1 MSEQATRNITRYI
14 TRKVTRYYHK
24 IIFPKYKFNIDTFY
38 ASIITAL
45 LLQGTHYHTEYQE
58 MRLNSD
64 EEEHLNMFIPREIYV
79 ASFLTCFITSDI
91 YLHVH
96 PNDKLIDKYQLIKK
110 GYVIKKAIENE
121 RQNEKQ
127 KMNEEKRIQQSV
139 VCRILMKKP
148 EPSFDLKK
156 EIGDTDE
163 ESLSETE
170 TEKEQVQGNDTKQV
184 EMNDMDE
191 IECFIMY
198 LNAITNHHSKHE
210 TDNNESSSINH
221 HSEHKKIENNDI
233 SSSSNLN
240 KASTKSVG
248 EFMRFSKN
256 NKYKQRVSRQESIA
270 KCLKHLEQDMKEK
283 ESIKRRYT
291 VFKSEQNLKA
301 QTDAFFPVK
310 KKSSAIKRRLTQFH
324 YTFTPGR
331 KFVSTEQFIYNQKEK
346 EKNKSEQ
353 QDSLLNEILSYSKN
367 QILSQSRASL
377 MMLPFIKKVST
388 IKKNSLIN
396 RNKKPLT
403 IKNYQTLGNNIARN
417 VLYKLCTTEEDSDHK
432 LTFNTTLSRIRD
444 PLEVK
449 LENKQIKLSLNK
461 KRISTSM
468 YKKSL
473 SNRNKPYKSFN
484 RNCIDI
490 HNSLY
495 ISKV

>member
-1 MSEQATRNITRYI
+1 MSAQATRNITRYI

-45 LLQGTHYHTEYQE
+45 LLPGTHYHTEYQE

-301 QTDAFFPVK
+301 QTDAFFPMK

-367 QILSQSRASL
+367 QILSQSRASV

>member
-45 LLQGTHYHTEYQE
+45 LLPGTHYHTEYQE

-256 NKYKQRVSRQESIA
+256 NKCKQRVSRQESIA

-283 ESIKRRYT
+283 DHPLMSNCLQ
-291 VFKSEQNLKA
+291 VF
-301 QTDAFFPVK
+301 P
-310 KKSSAIKRRLTQFH
+310 
-324 YTFTPGR
+324 
-331 KFVSTEQFIYNQKEK
+331 
-346 EKNKSEQ
+346 
-353 QDSLLNEILSYSKN
+353 QDSSC
-367 QILSQSRASL
+367 A
-377 MMLPFIKKVST
+377 
-388 IKKNSLIN
+388 
-396 RNKKPLT
+396 
-403 IKNYQTLGNNIARN
+403 
-417 VLYKLCTTEEDSDHK
+417 
-432 LTFNTTLSRIRD
+432 
-444 PLEVK
+444 
-449 LENKQIKLSLNK
+449 
-461 KRISTSM
+461 
-468 YKKSL
+468 
-473 SNRNKPYKSFN
+473 
-484 RNCIDI
+484 
-490 HNSLY
+490 
-495 ISKV
+495 

>member
-45 LLQGTHYHTEYQE
+45 LLPGTHYHTEYQE

-256 NKYKQRVSRQESIA
+256 NKCKQRVSRQESIA

-310 KKSSAIKRRLTQFH
+310 KKSSAIKRRSTQFH

-367 QILSQSRASL
+367 QILSQSRASV

-417 VLYKLCTTEEDSDHK
+417 VLYKLCTTEEDSDQK